1 MNDHKTVQQTALHDM
16 KLRKEGPSAIFCVI
30 QHPLHGEK
38 VTARND
44 GLMVMVILAL
54 RPLAAIFSLL
64 VVKAVYRIGFSRQH
78 TAAVSFVAKDADD
91 APGGPFDIPEVQGMD
106 VPFDRAFAA
115 VICDCSEYEKRVLLH
130 IVSEAKI
137 ALQKNAACFS
147 PGNVHG

>member
-1 MNDHKTVQQTALHDM
+1 MGMAVNYRLIGAKIKCFRKKRGFSQEALSEMVACCPAHISHIERGTRIM
-16 KLRKEGPSAIFCVI
+16 SMETFVRLINVLHVSAD
-30 QHPLHGEK
+30 E
-38 VTARND
+38 
-44 GLMVMVILAL
+44 
-54 RPLAAIFSLL
+54 LL
-64 VVKAVYRIGFSRQH
+64 V
-78 TAAVSFVAKDADD
+78 DALK
-91 APGGPFDIPEVQGMD
+91 GMD